1 VLLGLKRGQADLKPI
16 VVTPV
21 NGGQNGALRYSDWE
35 EKNRIQVEKASNGRM
50 GYLHLRAMGGGD
62 INTFAREFYANIDRD
77 GLIIDVR
84 RNNGGNIDSWVIE
97 KLLRRAW
104 SFWTTPDGMYRGV
117 NMQQTF
123 RGHLVVL
130 IDEYTYSD
138 GETFAEGIKQLGIA
152 PLVGRRTSG
161 AGAWLTDSNG
171 LVDGGM
177 IRVAEWPQFS
187 TKDGSWL
194 IEGMGV
200 SPDIEVVNPPLE
212 TFNGKDRQLEMAIK
226 VLQDKLK

>member
-1 VLLGLKRGQADLKPI
+1 
-16 VVTPV
+16 
-21 NGGQNGALRYSDWE
+21 
-35 EKNRIQVEKASNGRM
+35 
-50 GYLHLRAMGGGD
+50 MGGGD

-84 RNNGGNIDSWVIE
+84 RNNGGNIDSWIIE

-104 SFWTTPDGMYRGV
+104 AFWTTADGQYRGT

-123 RGHLVVL
+123 RGHLAVL

-138 GETFAEGIKQLGIA
+138 GETFAEGIKQLGLA
-152 PLVGRRTSG
+152 PLVGKRTSG

-187 TKDGSWL
+187 AKDGSWL
-194 IEGMGV
+194 IEGVGV
-200 SPDIEVVNPPLE
+200 VPDVEVVNLPLE
-212 TFNGKDRQLEMAIK
+212 TFNGKDRQLETAIK
-226 VLQDKLK
+226 LLQEKLSKNPIPELKPKNIPGIAIQPVAN